1 MLYLYRKEDRIFRLH
16 ASIIPSPSLVFFAP
30 DLEREMK
37 SKPIN
42 FRPVCD
48 AEREDIARIHAMY
61 KALKTYRDSS
71 VLAIEPPLNI
81 FDKAMHAM
89 IVDSIKLTPYRAFV
103 LQKEKQKHAEQQ

>member
-1 MLYLYRKEDRIFRLH
+1 
-16 ASIIPSPSLVFFAP
+16 
-30 DLEREMK
+30 MK

-61 KALKTYRDSS
+61 RALRTYRDSS

-81 FDKAMHAM
+81 FDKTMHGM
-89 IVDSIKLTPYRAFV
+89 IIDSIKLTPYRAFV